1 MPPLPR
7 CQVQPSGVVEYVEA
21 WERQRELSL
30 QVHDGTQPNTLI
42 LLEHPPVY
50 TIGRRG
56 KRDQVLLSDDE
67 LREIGI
73 ALYEAD
79 RGGEVTY
86 HGPGQLVAYP
96 VLDLKG
102 WGGPVKYVRT
112 LEQIIIATLMDFG
125 VESGVVDGMT
135 GVWVGNEKIAAIGV
149 KLSRGVTYHGF
160 SINVSTD
167 LSPYEHIIPC
177 GILDRGVTSVEKLL
191 GTPVGVDEVA
201 YSLTYHFGAQMGFRM
216 EEVESLPEGIP
227 AETASLA
234 GD

>member
-7 CQVQPSGVVEYVEA
+7 CLVLQSGVVDYVAA
-21 WERQRELSL
+21 WERQRELSRR
-30 QVHDGTQPNTLI
+30 VYDGIQPNTLL

-56 KRDQVLLSDDE
+56 KRDQVLLSDDQ

-96 VLDLKG
+96 VLDLKD

-112 LEQIIIATLMDFG
+112 LEQIIIKTLRDFG
-125 VESGVVDGMT
+125 VEGGVVEGMT
-135 GVWVGNEKIAAIGV
+135 GVWVGDEKIAAIGV

-160 SINVSTD
+160 SINVSAD

-177 GILDRGVTSVEKLL
+177 GILDRGVTSLDKLV

-201 YSLTYHFGAQMGFRM
+201 YSLTYHFGAKMGFRM
-216 EEVESLPEGIP
+216 EEVESLPGGVGAGAI
-227 AETASLA
+227 SLA

>member
-1 MPPLPR
+1 M
-7 CQVQPSGVVEYVEA
+7 
-21 WERQRELSL
+21 
-30 QVHDGTQPNTLI
+30 HDGVQPNTLL

-56 KRDQVLLSDDE
+56 KREQVLLSDTQ
-67 LREIGI
+67 LHEIGI
-73 ALYEAD
+73 DLYEAD

-112 LEQIIIATLMDFG
+112 LEQIIIKTLEDFG
-125 VESGVVDGMT
+125 VHGIVIEGMT
-135 GVWVGNEKIAAIGV
+135 GVWVKDEKIAAIGV

-160 SINVSTD
+160 SINVCPD
-167 LSPYEHIIPC
+167 LYPFSHIIPC
-177 GILDRGVTSVEKLL
+177 GIMDCGVTSVEKLL

-201 YSLTYHFGAQMGFRM
+201 YSLTYHFGSHMGFRM
-216 EEVESLPEGIP
+216 EEVESLPLAP
-227 AETASLA
+227 AVGVSSLA